1 LFDGDALFITGD
13 TKEEGSQL
21 LLSCF
26 QNSMGVGLTTVCQ
39 FASSSGNSAVFDY
52 FIQENG
58 TKAMR
63 SGEII
68 AVWDGTNSTFTEYS
82 TPDLNGSTAPFRFNV
97 TISGADV
104 IVEGNV
110 ASGTWKAHIATRI
123 VF

>member
-1 LFDGDALFITGD
+1 MKITGD

-21 LLSCF
+21 LLSCS
-26 QNSMGVGLTTVCQ
+26 QDAITSLTTICQ
-39 FASSSGNSAVFDY
+39 FDSTSGSSAIFDY
-52 FIQENG
+52 FIEEVNN
-58 TKAMR
+58 KYMR
-63 SGEII
+63 SGQII
-68 AVWDGTNSTFTEYS
+68 AVWDGNSATYTEYS

-110 ASGTWKAHIATRI
+110 ASGTWKAHVGTRI